1 MGKIQ
6 TFQGVTKLLLRGGG
20 ADKKLLGVTANL
32 LRGGGADAN
41 FLGVI
46 AKTVSEE
53 VGQMQIFWGVI
64 AKTFL
69 EEVRLMQTFQGD
81 TANLLRGGVADGY
94 FSEGGQIKRHVN
106 CSGGRGHTLNILGGR

>member
-1 MGKIQ
+1 MQMFWGTIAKLLKEVWPMQ
-6 TFQGVTKLLLRGGG
+6 TFQEIIEETFSEEVGQIQMFWGL
-20 ADKKLLGVTANL
+20 
-32 LRGGGADAN
+32 
-41 FLGVI
+41 I

-53 VGQMQIFWGVI
+53 VGQMQFFWEVI